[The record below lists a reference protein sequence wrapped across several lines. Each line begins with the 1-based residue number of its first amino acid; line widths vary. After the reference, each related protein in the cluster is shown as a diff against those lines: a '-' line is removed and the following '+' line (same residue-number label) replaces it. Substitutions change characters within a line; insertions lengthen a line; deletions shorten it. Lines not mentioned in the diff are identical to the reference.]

1 MVVHMR
7 SVKTTPRGLCKVCP
21 PCLFS
26 TVQMNDLG
34 KTILEQE
41 VTATSEDRLFQL
53 FSLFMRSSTLSF
65 FVEME
70 ETSFLPDFRA
80 HADDDGLTA
89 RLVLSTMH

>member
-1 MVVHMR
+1 MLFRSDMVVHMR
-7 SVKTTPRGLCKVCP
+7 SVKATP
-21 PCLFS
+21 PCHFS
-26 TVQMNDLG
+26 TIQINDLG

-41 VTATSEDRLFQL
+41 VTATLEDRLFQL

-65 FVEME
+65 SVEME